1 MTRLSLLAGAA
12 VLVMAAP
19 ASAQVLGGQVGGSVG
34 GQVATPPLGST
45 LNDAA
50 GLTRDTVDRT
60 RDAARDTVNDV
71 QDAAPPVSA
80 QGQANADGSIAAGSD
95 GADADLDVQA
105 GAMVHGSDGSML
117 GTVSSAARDSAGRA
131 QGLVVQTAEGATKT
145 IPTNGARVEGGAV
158 ITGWTQSQFN
168 DAPES

>member
-12 VLVMAAP
+12 VLAIAAP

-34 GQVATPPLGST
+34 GQVSTPALGST

-60 RDAARDTVNDV
+60 RDAAQDTAE
-71 QDAAPPVSA
+71 DARNAVPPVSA
-80 QGQANADGSIAAGSD
+80 QGQANADGSISADSD
-95 GADADLDVQA
+95 STDADLDIQA

-117 GTVSSAARDSAGRA
+117 ATVTSVARDSAGRV

-145 IPTNGARVEGGAV
+145 IPTEGARIEGGAV
-158 ITGWTQSQFN
+158 VTGWTQSQFN